1 MSSHPQPVRPSDLPP
16 HLPPSQSAGR
26 PAKGGDDPE
35 PEEAEEEDKG
45 DGGTPMLGD
54 RSTSFARTTQMQWL
68 MEQTSQ
74 IAEVEEGANG
84 SAFSEEDGDE
94 SARRKASKN
103 GKGGDERLRSLYD
116 GVTPPATGPGSGR
129 RASRSASKASPIG
142 LVSPLA
148 RSASLLSSRL
158 SSLREFRI

>member
-1 MSSHPQPVRPSDLPP
+1 M
-16 HLPPSQSAGR
+16 
-26 PAKGGDDPE
+26 
-35 PEEAEEEDKG
+35 DKG

-84 SAFSEEDGDE
+84 SALGEEEGDE
-94 SARRKASKN
+94 SARRK
-103 GKGGDERLRSLYD
+103 GKGGKDGKGGVGGLRSLYD
-116 GVTPPATGPGSGR
+116 GATPPATGLGSGR
-129 RASRSASKASPIG
+129 RSSRPASKASPHG
-142 LVSPLA
+142 LASPLA

-158 SSLREFRI
+158 SSLREYRI